1 MKKIKKSE
9 LIIIIV
15 LCEVMII
22 ATILSLLKKEELNTE
37 NSIDISVLPV
47 KNENR
52 YMIIESIVDTFVSY
66 VKYRN
71 VDGLMSIL
79 DKKYVEKE
87 DINSSNVLD
96 LLETYDELYVVDVR
110 EINQIMEYDNIYIY
124 YIKAQLAEEE
134 YSSYNQTFIKTV
146 YYQVTINE
154 NKLTF
159 AISPLD
165 SDEYIEKVG

>member
-15 LCEVMII
+15 LCAVMII
-22 ATILSLLKKEELNTE
+22 APFISLLKKEDLNDE
-37 NSIDISVLPV
+37 NSINISVLPV

-52 YMIIESIVDTFVSY
+52 YMIVESSVETFVSY
-66 VKYRN
+66 IKYRN
-71 VDGLMSIL
+71 VDGLISIL

-96 LLETYDELYVVDVR
+96 ILETYDELYVVDVR
-110 EINQIMEYDNIYIY
+110 EIYQIKKYDNIYIY
-124 YIKAQLAEEE
+124 YVKAKLAEEE
-134 YSSYNQTFIKTV
+134 YSSYSQTFIKTV

-154 NKLTF
+154 NTLTY
-159 AISPLD
+159 AVAPLD
-165 SDEYIEKVG
+165 GDEYIEKVG

>member
-15 LCEVMII
+15 LCAVMII
-22 ATILSLLKKEELNTE
+22 APFISLLKKEELNDE
-37 NSIDISVLPV
+37 NSINISVLPV

-52 YMIIESIVDTFVSY
+52 YMIVESSVETFVSY

-71 VDGLMSIL
+71 IDGLMSIL
-79 DKKYVEKE
+79 DKKFVEKE
-87 DINSSNVLD
+87 DINSNNVLD

-110 EINQIMEYDNIYIY
+110 EIYQIKKYDNIYIY
-124 YIKAQLAEEE
+124 YVKAKLAEEE

-154 NKLTF
+154 NTLTF